1 MFDVAE
7 LELLDAAPA
16 VRLGHRLVLLGA
28 YDLAQYTR
36 QMNSLQQVT
45 VAIARALQK
54 GGQTVIDGAISAGK
68 GGLFSRELPGQG
80 ARQNVKG
87 HLAWHAQR
95 LAGLGDPTAPYDAA
109 QDLKKW
115 VLQAY
120 IEANAIE
127 EGRAAQEQ
135 AWQDMWT
142 EIGQELL
149 RAPQRV
155 LSAAA
160 EAVSTVVSSAVDAA
174 GSGLAKGL
182 GIPTWLFWT
191 GGAALVVALGV
202 GVFKVLLVA
211 APAVVPAVVRRY
223 VP

>member
-1 MFDVAE
+1 MFDLAE

-16 VRLGHRLVLLGA
+16 VRVGQHLVLLGA
-28 YDLAQYTR
+28 YDLGLYTR

-54 GGQTVIDGAISAGK
+54 GGQTVIDGALAAGK

-80 ARQNVKG
+80 ARQNVAG
-87 HLAWHAQR
+87 HLAWHAEHLR
-95 LAGLGDPTAPYDAA
+95 ALPDPTAPYDAA
-109 QDLKKW
+109 ADLKKW

-120 IEANAIE
+120 VEANAIE

-142 EIGQELL
+142 EIGTELA
-149 RAPQRV
+149 RTPHKA

-160 EAVSTVVSSAVDAA
+160 EAVSTTLSTAVNAA
-174 GSGLAKGL
+174 GSGLARGL
-182 GIPTWLFWT
+182 GIPTWLLWA
-191 GGAALVVALGV
+191 GGAALVVGVGV